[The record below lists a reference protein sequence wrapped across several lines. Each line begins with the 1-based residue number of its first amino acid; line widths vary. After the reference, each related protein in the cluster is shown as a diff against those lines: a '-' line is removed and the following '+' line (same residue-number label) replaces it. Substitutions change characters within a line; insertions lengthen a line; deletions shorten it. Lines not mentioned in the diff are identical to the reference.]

1 MSTHHTQGLCCEP
14 DKDPCLMNDKV
25 FFSLSLK
32 ECILVLL
39 NSCGGNVV
47 LTTHSLMTAAKERQC
62 MILKK
67 TWYSQPIHSWQD
79 TRIEQRNNCTKVLYL
94 QECTW
99 RVSYR
104 KWGTL
109 KPTAD
114 WKPYTNIGD
123 IHESCNFGAVRPES
137 LLPVLF
143 VTATTLRR
151 IPGKSRIVGLSWA
164 HKVSFSGLMICPPHF
179 WRECFISEGISIQQ
193 HIYFWK

>member
-32 ECILVLL
+32 ECIGVLL
-39 NSCGGNVV
+39 NSCGENVV

-79 TRIEQRNNCTKVLYL
+79 TRREQGNNCTKVLYL

-99 RVSYR
+99 RVSYG
-104 KWGTL
+104 KWGAL
-109 KPTAD
+109 RPTAD
-114 WKPYTNIGD
+114 WKPYTNQ
-123 IHESCNFGAVRPES
+123 HWWHSWKLQLWSSQTWKPPSNVVCYCNNPEED
-137 LLPVLF
+137 P
-143 VTATTLRR
+143 
-151 IPGKSRIVGLSWA
+151 W
-164 HKVSFSGLMICPPHF
+164 
-179 WRECFISEGISIQQ
+179 
-193 HIYFWK
+193 